1 MATPTTIYPY
11 SSTKE
16 LDTSFAIPQ
25 FKGITSAAQ
34 VSGLIDPNF
43 ISSIL
48 REPKDVAFF
57 VNALR
62 YGGYTTGDIINELK
76 RKEMIFKKDPN
87 ASSVSKFKVIDPELK
102 RSDYI
107 NSAEGIDAT
116 TKTRQYIPTI
126 QLTGNLNPEIL
137 KYGINMPD
145 EAFKILS
152 PIYDI
157 KSEEFKTAVN
167 NVKSAFYDLSMQQ
180 LQAESE
186 QEKVVADTN
195 MTKFK
200 ETIER
205 QYGIALSD
213 NATAAWKQL
222 ESLGETMSQRG
233 LQGSGMEQE
242 TIDSYLRAVRNKDAQ
257 NRQAK
262 LSAEETQTAS
272 FYKASATP
280 QQIQA
285 LIAED
290 QAKGLPRDQWRAT
303 KWGLVPSDDILQKYS
318 MESLK
323 QRFPDQTEEELKA
336 YKNAVLDEQGNY
348 RSTLYS
354 NYYSE
359 LNKKSTEKKAAA
371 GTKVLQESLNKDEQ
385 MRRIYDTA
393 EPFSSATYKDK
404 ETAEKIIS
412 QQPVY
417 GNQEQTPAQ
426 REATFAA
433 AGIKPPLGKPEII
446 GETKRET
453 PAPQKIQ
460 PVIPQE
466 KLEQISKSL
475 SGIQGR
481 IAKEGIT
488 DVSGKV
494 LQSPTIPIG
503 PETKPKGY
511 TGVSLVDYLTST
523 GQASDPDSRAKLA
536 ASKGIKKYT
545 QTGDQN
551 TQLLKSLRG
560 F

>member
-1 MATPTTIYPY
+1 MTTPTTIYPY
-11 SSTKE
+11 GSTEKR
-16 LDTSFAIPQ
+16 
-25 FKGITSAAQ
+25 
-34 VSGLIDPNF
+34 DPNF
-43 ISSIL
+43 AISQVRGIFAAAESSGIIDPIFL
-48 REPKDVAFF
+48 RSYIKEPITVAFY
-57 VNALR
+57 VDAILH
-62 YGGYTTGDIINELK
+62 GGYKTGDIINDLK
-76 RKEMIFKKDPN
+76 RLEMKKNGDPN
-87 ASSVSKFKVIDPELK
+87 VSKIKIIHPEIK
-102 RSDYI
+102 KSDYL
-107 NSAEGIDAT
+107 NTAEGAESVV
-116 TKTRQYIPTI
+116 KTRQYIPTI
-126 QLTGNLNPEIL
+126 QLTGNLNPDIL
-137 KYGINMPD
+137 KYGIDMPD

-242 TIDSYLRAVRNKDAQ
+242 TIDSYLRAIRNKDAQ

-371 GTKVLQESLNKDEQ
+371 STKVLQESLNKDEQ
-385 MRRIYDTA
+385 MRRMYDTA
-393 EPFSSATYKDK
+393 EPFSSATYKDQ
-404 ETAEKIIS
+404 ETAEK
-412 QQPVY
+412 
-417 GNQEQTPAQ
+417 
-426 REATFAA
+426 
-433 AGIKPPLGKPEII
+433 
-446 GETKRET
+446 
-453 PAPQKIQ
+453 
-460 PVIPQE
+460 
-466 KLEQISKSL
+466 
-475 SGIQGR
+475 
-481 IAKEGIT
+481 
-488 DVSGKV
+488 
-494 LQSPTIPIG
+494 
-503 PETKPKGY
+503 
-511 TGVSLVDYLTST
+511 
-523 GQASDPDSRAKLA
+523 
-536 ASKGIKKYT
+536 
-545 QTGDQN
+545 
-551 TQLLKSLRG
+551 
-560 F
+560 